1 MRQYLFIKRR
11 IGRIEILLIH
21 LLNSAAKPLTEA
33 LIMDYFSLPQ
43 ELYDVVYVWIV
54 AEPQDVVIGHTG
66 LLLCCD
72 GVSAKKKAGES
83 KDSLAF
89 LNFAIIRW

>member
-1 MRQYLFIKRR
+1 MAKVFGAEGSDFVSEEKKKNGSYLGKKQKGRDSFVSEWKRR
-11 IGRIEILLIH
+11 KRLCLC
-21 LLNSAAKPLTEA
+21 KRT
-33 LIMDYFSLPQ
+33 
-43 ELYDVVYVWIV
+43 
-54 AEPQDVVIGHTG
+54 
-66 LLLCCD
+66 LCCD

>member
-1 MRQYLFIKRR
+1 MAKVFGAEGSDFVSEEKKKNGSYLGKKRKGRDSFVSEWKRR
-11 IGRIEILLIH
+11 KRLCLCKRILC
-21 LLNSAAKPLTEA
+21 
-33 LIMDYFSLPQ
+33 
-43 ELYDVVYVWIV
+43 YV
-54 AEPQDVVIGHTG
+54 
-66 LLLCCD
+66 